1 MMEKGSGRIEEDYFE
16 QEQPLRSGGGLFGT
30 HYKQLLV
37 DHLRDCYRQRRVF
50 REAINDVRSEVL
62 TETERMHAENQAKMA
77 EMAMDIQKGQERVE
91 REIQKGQERVES
103 LQRWILGGTVSTLL
117 VVLGWFIT
125 HFGPLVQRL

>member
-1 MMEKGSGRIEEDYFE
+1 MQKNPEKDYYE
-16 QEQPLRSGGGLFGT
+16 QEQPLRSGGGGLFGSQW
-30 HYKQLLV
+30 KQLLA

-50 REAINDVRSEVL
+50 REAINDMRSGVL
-62 TETERMHAENQAKMA
+62 AETERMHKENQTKMA
-77 EMAMDIQKGQERVE
+77 EMAADIQR
-91 REIQKGQERVES
+91 GQERVES